1 MKKCKIISKNQMSAT
16 LEVDGVIFNVG
27 YKKSYNVLLDILN
40 CNTDEI
46 MLPIGEYNGRPFVQ
60 SNMNLYKVQK
70 IYDRLNKED
79 ALLDAQ
85 LAAIAE

>member
-1 MKKCKIISKNQMSAT
+1 MQKCKIISKNQMSAT
-16 LEVDGVIFNVG
+16 LECNGVIFNVG

-46 MLPIGEYNGRPFVQ
+46 MLPIGEYNGRPFIQ
-60 SNMNLYKVQK
+60 SNMNLYKIQK
-70 IYDRLNKED
+70 EYDRINKQNT
-79 ALLDAQ
+79 LLDAQ